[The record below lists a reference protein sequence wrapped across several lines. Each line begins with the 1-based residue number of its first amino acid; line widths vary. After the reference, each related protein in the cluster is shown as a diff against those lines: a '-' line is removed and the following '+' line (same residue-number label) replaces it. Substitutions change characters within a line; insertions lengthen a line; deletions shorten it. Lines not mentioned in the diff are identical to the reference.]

1 MSRYL
6 LVDFGF
12 KTCFN
17 ARLVSKVFSRRTV
30 EVMMVN
36 RQCFKSS

>member
-12 KTCFN
+12 KFGFN
-17 ARLVSKVFSRRTV
+17 AKFVLKVCFS
-30 EVMMVN
+30 
-36 RQCFKSS
+36 SSV